1 MKKITMNAA
10 VYEYI
15 GTGQLSSLAGL
26 HFISSIE
33 RNDQDVVRISEWR
46 EIEFEAIQMDSIIP
60 ELIKNIDDQ
69 IARIKEEAIEKCSK
83 LQGQKAELLAITEGM
98 SNAN

>member
-1 MKKITMNAA
+1 MNAA
-10 VYEYI
+10 VYEYT
-15 GTGQLSSLAGL
+15 GTGAMSCIAGFQFVSSTARQNTDA
-26 HFISSIE
+26 I
-33 RNDQDVVRISEWR
+33 RISEWR
-46 EIEFEAIQMDSIIP
+46 EIEFEAIPMDPIIP
-60 ELIKNIDDQ
+60 ERIKNIDDQ